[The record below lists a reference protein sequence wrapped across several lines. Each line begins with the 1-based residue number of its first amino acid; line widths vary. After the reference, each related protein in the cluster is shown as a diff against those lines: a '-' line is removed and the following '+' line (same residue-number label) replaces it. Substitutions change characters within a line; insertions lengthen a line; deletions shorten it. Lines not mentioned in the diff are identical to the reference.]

1 MSFNLWAVYMET
13 VSIVTHVRYQMRS
26 QVLGFWAPKR
36 RMRSTTSFLLHPR
49 PNTGLEETKWFL
61 LFLDV
66 SLDKRPKQWQ
76 NVWGFCILHV
86 VLTGQQL
93 CPCSCVRVFHQAYAH
108 LSLYTVLHPY
118 TRSLTHRQEIKME
131 TIDKMEIAFWW
142 HLIGCENVIF
152 LNFPYSNFISRWLA
166 TTSRFTECAQLLIDK
181 RPVHFQHTNGDILSL
196 WHYAR
201 LSGTIDKGSWNNQL
215 FHVFIS
221 HWRQAARSSFW
232 STLFVCLLRSLL
244 SWQQHGYRQLQIASV
259 VKLSVRIYGL

>member
-1 MSFNLWAVYMET
+1 MADGRHIRKCCKCYNSPINGPIWTKLGWSHLIMSPTCPPWCGCHGDRPLPSNRALEDEPVNWFRRNLDGKMSFNLWAVYMET

-118 TRSLTHRQEIKME
+118 IRSLTHRQEIKME
-131 TIDKMEIAFWW
+131 TIDKMEIAF
-142 HLIGCENVIF
+142 
-152 LNFPYSNFISRWLA
+152 
-166 TTSRFTECAQLLIDK
+166 
-181 RPVHFQHTNGDILSL
+181 
-196 WHYAR
+196 
-201 LSGTIDKGSWNNQL
+201 
-215 FHVFIS
+215 
-221 HWRQAARSSFW
+221 
-232 STLFVCLLRSLL
+232 
-244 SWQQHGYRQLQIASV
+244 
-259 VKLSVRIYGL
+259 